1 MSKSNEHG
9 AVSRARYYV
18 DPEATAH
25 ELLNNAAELL
35 QYARGLTELL
45 AEFVHESDTL
55 DCRRM
60 ALSLDAVAALTQMG
74 AHCAAEAHARLS
86 WEKSTLVLD
95 ASGLSDGGCAKAGIP
110 SHSGGSGCS

>member
-1 MSKSNEHG
+1 MRASSALRKNFASRRVEHLYR
-9 AVSRARYYV
+9 RADALV
-18 DPEATAH
+18 GHADPDASAH
-25 ELLNNAAELL
+25 ELLNNATEFL

-45 AEFVHESDTL
+45 AEFVHESDTV

-86 WEKSTLVLD
+86 WEKSTTSPEVL
-95 ASGLSDGGCAKAGIP
+95 SSR
-110 SHSGGSGCS
+110 

>member
-1 MSKSNEHG
+1 MSTNSEHG
-9 AVSRARYYV
+9 TVSRARYYA
-18 DPEATAH
+18 DPDASAH

-45 AEFVHESDTL
+45 AEFVHESDTV

-86 WEKSTLVLD
+86 WEGS
-95 ASGLSDGGCAKAGIP
+95 AAKTDTIDT
-110 SHSGGSGCS
+110 H

>member
-1 MSKSNEHG
+1 MSVRNEHG
-9 AVSRARYYV
+9 TVRRARYYA
-18 DPEATAH
+18 DPDASAH

-45 AEFVHESDTL
+45 AEFVHESDSV

-74 AHCAAEAHARLS
+74 AHCAAEAHARMAWKEAESLS
-86 WEKSTLVLD
+86 
-95 ASGLSDGGCAKAGIP
+95 
-110 SHSGGSGCS
+110 GSSSPH